1 MDPTAG
7 TGELLSI
14 ASLDIQAVDV
24 IGWNV
29 GVAVPEP
36 LTILG
41 AMTAFGFGAAFK
53 RKLANSQTSEEET
66 DS

>member
-1 MDPTAG
+1 MNPTAG

-14 ASLDIQAVDV
+14 SSLDIQAVDV
-24 IGWNV
+24 IGWN
-29 GVAVPEP
+29 VAVPEP

-66 DS
+66 DL

>member
-1 MDPTAG
+1 M
-7 TGELLSI
+7 
-14 ASLDIQAVDV
+14 DV

-53 RKLANSQTSEEET
+53 RRLVKVQTSEEET

>member
-14 ASLDIQAVDV
+14 SSLDIQAVDV

-29 GVAVPEP
+29 AVPEP
-36 LTILG
+36 LTIRG